1 MIPAILRT
9 LAVLLLV
16 LGASLPA
23 HAHNASAHHP
33 EEQGSSSSLVGT
45 YRAEAGT
52 SFSQSCPGVPGHMC
66 CCSSLFA
73 VSSAAKPPAVAN
85 PAWRLAVACVAS
97 HKVQLPSLTP
107 PTAEELSQ
115 ARPRAPPVSS

>member
-33 EEQGSSSSLVGT
+33 EEQGSSSSQAGT

-66 CCSSLFA
+66 CCSLVA
-73 VSSAAKPPAVAN
+73 VSSAAKLSAVAA
-85 PAWRLAVACVAS
+85 PTWRLVFASVAR

-107 PTAEELSQ
+107 PTAEEPSQ